1 MKTTSLKFLSLM
13 VLLASTLILSSCG
26 EDIEHNILVTL
37 HNNSSGPVH
46 LWTHNES
53 IDASNKVESGAS
65 RTNFVRWT
73 QRDGEE
79 IVEMVPVQVYAGSD
93 GQASSTKTFEVN
105 VQETSALNVSYTGSL
120 SAQ

>member
-65 RTNFVRWT
+65 RTTQVPWI
-73 QRDGEE
+73 QRDGEVF
-79 IVEMVPVQVYAGSD
+79 VEVVTVKVFAGS
-93 GQASSTKTFEVN
+93 GGETLTSKTFQVN
-105 VQETSALNVSYTGSL
+105 VKETSVLNVSYTGGF